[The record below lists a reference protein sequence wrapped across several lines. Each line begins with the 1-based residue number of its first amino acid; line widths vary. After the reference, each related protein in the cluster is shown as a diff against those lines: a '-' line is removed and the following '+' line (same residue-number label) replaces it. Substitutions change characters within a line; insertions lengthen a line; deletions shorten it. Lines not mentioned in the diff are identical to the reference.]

1 MGTNGPRDPKAAD
14 VASSILREL
23 GVNGSEKDGV
33 EKPDLELAKNTEAD
47 PSTEKDLSTNLAQ
60 DDLESGKQDSLQGF
74 RRVSLQV
81 GYAALAGITGFII
94 LLIAG
99 GYLNLIDR
107 SLFQQLLE
115 NRYHQIEFDEN
126 LRSRLV
132 KNHLNRE
139 PLVVLEGGLRN
150 LFNTNDLVSHVRLK
164 ALAFDQDNL
173 LLESRTSFAG
183 ILLSDEELKRLS
195 RSEIQ
200 RLFEQKEGRE
210 IPNENLF
217 WNQELPF
224 QTVFFNTGKRINH
237 TSVQIVSYHRNGE
250 LVYVRS
256 PNSES

>member
-1 MGTNGPRDPKAAD
+1 M
-14 VASSILREL
+14 L
-23 GVNGSEKDGV
+23 
-33 EKPDLELAKNTEAD
+33 
-47 PSTEKDLSTNLAQ
+47 
-60 DDLESGKQDSLQGF
+60 F
-74 RRVSLQV
+74 RS
-81 GYAALAGITGFII
+81 LAGITGFII

-107 SLFQQLLE
+107 SLFKQLLE
-115 NRYHQIEFDEN
+115 NRFHQIEFDEN

-217 WNQELPF
+217 WKQELPF

-256 PNSES
+256 PDSES